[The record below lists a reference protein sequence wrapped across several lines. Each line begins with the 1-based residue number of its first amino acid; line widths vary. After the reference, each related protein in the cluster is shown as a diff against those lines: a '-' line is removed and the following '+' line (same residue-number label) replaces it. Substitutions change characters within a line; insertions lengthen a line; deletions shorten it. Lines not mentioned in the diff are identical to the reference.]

1 VKDHIMLNVG
11 TPDRII
17 GIILGLALIVLPFVM
32 GWAQVAM
39 IVSIAIG
46 LVLIITAMVRFCP
59 LYRLLNLSTFRKQS

>member
-1 VKDHIMLNVG
+1 MLNVG